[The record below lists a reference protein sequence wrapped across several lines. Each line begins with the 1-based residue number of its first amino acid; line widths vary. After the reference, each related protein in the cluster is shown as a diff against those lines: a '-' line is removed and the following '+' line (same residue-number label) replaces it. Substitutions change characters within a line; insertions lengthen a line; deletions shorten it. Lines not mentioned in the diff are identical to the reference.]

1 MILKQ
6 RMYAGNL
13 SLKRL
18 VMYAL
23 LSLNNYGEVVID
35 ARGKQIEK
43 LLILIE
49 LLRRLL
55 KDSIE
60 IEIRYFYLEK
70 EAKTDR
76 LLLNKYIVPIVE
88 AKIRKKE

>member
-1 MILKQ
+1 MIRKQ
-6 RMYAGNL
+6 MYAGNL